1 MPAAHRGPSLC
12 GQLLDFRG
20 CAPHAEALRFKAELA
35 FPVGLFVDLAH
46 ADGIFKAH
54 PVGTLEIYEPRARSR
69 MPAGSEYGGKLML
82 AKQRVTELP
91 IVDSMTL
98 EIGQQSDR
106 EMGGE

>member
-46 ADGIFKAH
+46 ADGIFKDH
-54 PVGTLEIYEPRARSR
+54 PVGTLAIYEPRARSR
-69 MPAGSEYGGKLML
+69 MPAGSEDDGNLIL
-82 AKQRVTELP
+82 AKQSSEERRVGKECVITCRSRWLP
-91 IVDSMTL
+91 SH
-98 EIGQQSDR
+98 
-106 EMGGE
+106 